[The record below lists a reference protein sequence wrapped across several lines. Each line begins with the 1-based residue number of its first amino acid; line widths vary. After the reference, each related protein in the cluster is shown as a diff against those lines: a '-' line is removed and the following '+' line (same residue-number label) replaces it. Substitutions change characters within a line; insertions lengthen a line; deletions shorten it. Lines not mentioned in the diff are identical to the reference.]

1 MRDKLRIAGEA
12 LDVAASL
19 GADGGA
25 TVKLGEQELSVENV
39 RRENGVL
46 SFTYAGTKY
55 RFHLRARPDSV
66 EVTDGRGYYR
76 FARIEEGAAAED
88 EAGGDELV
96 SQMPGTVL
104 KLLAEP
110 GTDVSKG
117 TPLLILEAMKMEH
130 EICAPADGVVTA
142 YPYNEGDRVMP
153 GDLLVEFTAAES

>member
-1 MRDKLRIAGEA
+1 MREKLKIEGEA
-12 LDVAASL
+12 VDVTASL
-19 GADGGA
+19 GADGSA
-25 TVKLGEQELSVENV
+25 VIRLGEQELAVEHV

-55 RFHLRARPDSV
+55 RFHLRAKPDSV

-76 FARIEEGAAAED
+76 FPRIEEGMAAED

-104 KLLAEP
+104 KLLATP
-110 GTDVSKG
+110 GDEVAKS

-130 EICAPADGVVTA
+130 EICAPADGKVTA

-153 GDLLVEFTAAES
+153 GDLLVEFEAVE

>member
-1 MRDKLRIAGEA
+1 MRDKLKIAGDA
-12 LDVAASL
+12 VDVAASL
-19 GADGGA
+19 GADGSA
-25 TVKLGEQELSVENV
+25 VIRLGEQELSVENV

-55 RFHLRARPDSV
+55 RFHLRAKPDSV

-76 FARIEEGAAAED
+76 FQRIEEGMAAED
-88 EAGGDELV
+88 EAGGDELT

-104 KLLAEP
+104 KLLAAP
-110 GTDVSKG
+110 GDEVAKG

-153 GDLLVEFTAAES
+153 GDLLVEFEAGE